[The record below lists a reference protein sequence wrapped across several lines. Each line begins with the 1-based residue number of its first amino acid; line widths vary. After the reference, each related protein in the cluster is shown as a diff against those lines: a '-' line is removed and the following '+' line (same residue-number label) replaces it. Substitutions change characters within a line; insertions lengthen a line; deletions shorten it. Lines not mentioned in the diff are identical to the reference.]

1 MISTFKNLTKKK
13 IAGLALIIVIII
25 AFGFGGFGGGFNTSN
40 QNNIAKIN
48 STKISTQ
55 NYVDYLNQSGLSNQV
70 IKNNIDNGIIEELLS
85 ALVSTT
91 LLDLEINDL
100 GLSVSK
106 EIIAQK
112 IMSNKNFMDDKGNF
126 QRTLYEKFLLTN
138 NSSAPAFEIKLK
150 NDELQKQLFTY
161 IGGGT
166 KTPDFLIDTFYK
178 EQNSKLEIDYL
189 DLNLFYK
196 KKDEFTEIDINDFI
210 AENSDKLMQDY
221 INFEYVNLNPNNM
234 TGLSEFNQAFFDK
247 IDAIENQVSKN
258 INFSQIIKEL
268 NLKANNVVNYIN
280 LDNKEDI
287 KNLIYN
293 SRKNKI
299 DIIEYN
305 GNYTLYNISQLNS
318 KLPDIKDEKFRKQIT
333 NLLFEKEKF
342 AFNKDILDKIN
353 NKEFDQNSFSKLGSD
368 KIKRIKLNSIKDDK
382 KFEINSIKVLYS
394 LPLKTFTLVADSKN
408 NIYLAQTLAFDIN
421 NVDYKSKEFT
431 DASIKGSAQ
440 NKNSI
445 LKSYDFFL
453 NTKYDVVVN
462 DSAVD
467 RVKNYFK

>member
-106 EIIAQK
+106 EIIAEK

-126 QRTLYEKFLLTN
+126 QRTSYEKFLLTN

-161 IGGGT
+161 VGGGT

-210 AENSDKLMQDY
+210 TENSDKLVQDY
-221 INFEYVNLNPNNM
+221 INFEYVNLSPNNM

-342 AFNKDILDKIN
+342 AFNKD
-353 NKEFDQNSFSKLGSD
+353 
-368 KIKRIKLNSIKDDK
+368 
-382 KFEINSIKVLYS
+382 
-394 LPLKTFTLVADSKN
+394 
-408 NIYLAQTLAFDIN
+408 
-421 NVDYKSKEFT
+421 
-431 DASIKGSAQ
+431 
-440 NKNSI
+440 
-445 LKSYDFFL
+445 
-453 NTKYDVVVN
+453 
-462 DSAVD
+462 
-467 RVKNYFK
+467 